1 MATKP
6 DVYTRITGTIIADL
20 ERGTRPWL
28 QPWQAGHQA
37 GPVSR
42 PLRASGTPY
51 RGVNILVL
59 WDAAMTH
66 GFSCPFWL
74 TYKQALERGGQVRQ
88 GQKGSLVVYAD
99 TFTRTETDDGGNTV
113 DVAIPFMKGYAVFNA
128 EQVDGLPAYFYA
140 PVPPVREDLTRLE
153 DVDRFFAATGARIVH
168 GGNQACYSVTHDQV
182 RMPAL
187 QAFRDEESYY
197 ATLAHEMTH
206 WTRHPS
212 RLNRD
217 FGGKR
222 FGDASY
228 AMEELV
234 AEIGAAFLCADL
246 GITPETRE
254 DHAAY
259 IAFWLR
265 VLQQDKRAIF
275 TAASHA
281 QRAADHLHQYQG
293 ASVLPSREVCHA

>member
-1 MATKP
+1 MTTKQ
-6 DVYTRITGTIIADL
+6 DVYTRITSKIIADL
-20 ERGTRPWL
+20 ERGARPWL

-42 PLRASGTPY
+42 PLRASGQPY
-51 RGVNILVL
+51 RGVNVLVL
-59 WDAAMTH
+59 WMEAITH

-74 TYKQALERGGQVRQ
+74 TYKQAHELGGQVRQ

-99 TFTRTETDDGGNTV
+99 TFTRTETDDSGNAV
-113 DVAIPFMKGYAVFNA
+113 DVAIPFMKSYTVFNA
-128 EQVDGLPAYFYA
+128 EQVDGLPPHFYA
-140 PVPPVREDLTRLE
+140 AVPPPREDLTRL
-153 DVDRFFAATGARIVH
+153 DGVDRFFAATGARIVH
-168 GGNQACYSVTHDQV
+168 GGDIACYSIAHDQV

-187 QAFRDEESYY
+187 QAFRDAESYY
-197 ATLAHEMTH
+197 ATLGHELCH

-212 RLNRD
+212 RCNRD

-246 GITPETRE
+246 RITPETRE
-254 DHAAY
+254 DHASY
-259 IAFWLR
+259 IAFWLT
-265 VLQQDKRAIF
+265 VLRQDKRAIF

-281 QRAADHLHQYQG
+281 QRAADHLHAYQE
-293 ASVLPSREVCHA
+293 ASVTPSREACHA